1 MDSPCIKQ
9 TVCKVLNIF
18 QHGKYLV
25 AYVLNNQMRPN
36 HESLVRAYT
45 QKLEDF
51 LLALDVDVDEHF
63 GETEAPTV
71 NSLISCVCEKIYAC
85 LKKDNA
91 CATSTKKITL
101 IETISL
107 LKRGDLKY
115 I

>member
-18 QHGKYLV
+18 QHGRYLV

-45 QKLEDF
+45 QKRAFLLEDF
-51 LLALDVDVDEHF
+51 LLTLDVDVDEDF
-63 GETEAPTV
+63 GETGVPTL

-91 CATSTKKITL
+91 CATSTKNH
-101 IETISL
+101 
-107 LKRGDLKY
+107 LKRNNFPIEKGRF
-115 I
+115 